1 MSLPD
6 YESTEYALLRLL
18 RSAPGGAMH
27 CQDVYRLLAS
37 EFPQLTREDTSG
49 PYRRSLSRWANHVQ
63 FARLHLVLRLE
74 ILPCS
79 PSGRGIWI
87 ISIRGRHALDKF
99 EAHIDTLLADF
110 ERDCPLG
117 LNR

>member
-6 YESTEYALLRLL
+6 YDSTEYALLRLL
-18 RSAPGGAMH
+18 RHAPGGAMH

-37 EFPQLTREDTSG
+37 EFPQLTSEDTSG

-74 ILPCS
+74 VLPYS
-79 PSGRGIWI
+79 PSSRGIWI
-87 ISIRGRHALDKF
+87 ISIRGRRTLDEF
-99 EAHIDTLLADF
+99 EAHIDKLLVDF
-110 ERDCPLG
+110 ERDVP
-117 LNR
+117 